1 MAPDSPIIRTES
13 RRAHPTLAY
22 RLTRRDRSATHAL
35 RRIAGAQLDAAV
47 DALDTAGDGRG
58 AAVHAVRKRCK
69 KVRGLL
75 RLVAPVWDDA
85 DAASDALRDA
95 ARLIGPLRDAAVRVA
110 TYDALVTHYGAQL
123 DRRALAS
130 VRRRF
135 TRRRQ
140 DVDADDAEARLRE
153 CRERLASV
161 RDAVDDW
168 TLDADDFDAYA
179 DGLRRTWR
187 KARKAMAGAATSH
200 AAEDLHTWRKR
211 CKDHGYHAH
220 LLRSIWPGP
229 MDAHITA
236 ASALADCLG
245 EHHDLAVFVAAI
257 DAAPERFGDRAAVDV
272 MRGLVHARQ
281 RALLEDALSQGRRLF
296 ADKPAA
302 LTRAWRV
309 RYRVWCEG

>member
-1 MAPDSPIIRTES
+1 M
-13 RRAHPTLAY
+13 AY

-47 DALDTAGDGRG
+47 DTLDTDGDERG

-75 RLVAPVWDDA
+75 RLVAPVCDDA

-110 TYDALVTHYGAQL
+110 TYDALVTHYGAQF

-135 TRRRQ
+135 TRRRH

-153 CRERLASV
+153 CRERLASM

-168 TLDADDFDAYA
+168 ALDADDFDAYA
-179 DGLRRTWR
+179 GGLRRTWR

-211 CKDHGYHAH
+211 CKDHGYHAR

-302 LTRAWRV
+302 LARAWRV
-309 RYRVWCEG
+309 RYRVWREG